1 MNDQGGTGFPFAVR
15 EILTTTASHTDLD
28 ELVTTYGV
36 TLGSLTDVGGQH
48 HYWCAQLA
56 QPVKRRID
64 DADDPHLDPAYI
76 GVDDDGPFAWT
87 HYVALRPHDGA
98 FGPGIPDAVADFAY
112 VVDASLGAG
121 TVFDSTKVDWV
132 ATVVVDSLGPDHASG
147 PQASPTSSDEPSPS
161 PSGRR
166 EPEPPPHSPPPPT
179 PQRPNGPRTAFSSE
193 QFSRALDSVIVT
205 LASLT
210 GIPVSE
216 APRPAEV
223 KARKHSQY
231 QGKGPS
237 YSFDGSE
244 MRYHTADPVHGL
256 LWRSTADPDEALYW
270 IANDVARSMAW
281 SWARRTPSARVMDSF
296 KLRWLLAVPLWQ
308 TLMTALDV
316 QWAGRTRVEIS
327 EIRREAQHRGPT
339 PPTMS

>member
-1 MNDQGGTGFPFAVR
+1 MDEQGAVGFPFAVR
-15 EILTTTASHTDLD
+15 EILSAAVSQAELD
-28 ELVTTYGV
+28 EVLATYGV
-36 TLGSLTDVGGQH
+36 TLGSLAGRDEQD

-64 DADDPHLDPAYI
+64 DIDDPHLDSTYVGI
-76 GVDDDGPFAWT
+76 DDDGAFAWT
-87 HYVALRPHDGA
+87 HYVALRPHDGT
-98 FGPGIPDAVADFAY
+98 FGPGVQRAVADFAY

-132 ATVVVDSLGPDHASG
+132 ATVVVDSRGPDPAPNPRPLMTDEEEPWSPPADRAEPP
-147 PQASPTSSDEPSPS
+147 PQPSPS
-161 PSGRR
+161 PPPQLR
-166 EPEPPPHSPPPPT
+166 EPP
-179 PQRPNGPRTAFSSE
+179 AFSSE
-193 QFSRALDSVIVT
+193 QFGRALDGVIAT

-210 GIPVSE
+210 GTLVSE
-216 APRPAEV
+216 APRPTEV
-223 KARKHSQY
+223 KARKHSHY

-237 YSFDGSE
+237 YSLDGSE

-256 LWRSTADPDEALYW
+256 LWRSTTDPDEALYW

-281 SWARRTPSARVMDSF
+281 SWARRTPSAHVMDPF
-296 KLRWLLAVPLWQ
+296 NLRWLLAVPLWQ

-316 QWAGRTRVEIS
+316 RWAGRTRVEIA